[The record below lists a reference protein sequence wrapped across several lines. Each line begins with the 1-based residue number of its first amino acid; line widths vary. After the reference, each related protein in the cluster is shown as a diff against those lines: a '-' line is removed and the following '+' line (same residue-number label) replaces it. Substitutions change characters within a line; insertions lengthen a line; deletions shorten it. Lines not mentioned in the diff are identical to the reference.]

1 MGGMQ
6 AWMWGEAHPGFMDAL
21 APMASQPTAMAA
33 RNWMMRRMMIETIK
47 ADPDYADGNYT
58 HQPHMMKYA
67 VAFFGVGTIGGT
79 LHYQAEAP
87 TAAKADAVIDQRL
100 AAGTKA
106 DANDF
111 LYAWGSSQDYDPAPN
126 LEKITASVLAINSA
140 DDERNPPETGVTA
153 AALKRVKHGSIYLI
167 PASKDTRGHGTTGSA
182 KWYAKP
188 LEELLAKAPQ
198 NAM

>member
-1 MGGMQ
+1 
-6 AWMWGEAHPGFMDAL
+6 
-21 APMASQPTAMAA
+21 
-33 RNWMMRRMMIETIK
+33 
-47 ADPDYADGNYT
+47 
-58 HQPHMMKYA
+58 MMKYA